1 MGFLNVIFY
10 YNPARLCLIHV
21 LVLVAGLLQKLAKET
36 ECPICLLEMKERV
49 FQCVSGRIIP
59 VQGFNRTPVID
70 LQLTHIIVWIKG
82 VFAKL
87 ERG

>member
-1 MGFLNVIFY
+1 MLFFITTLPG
-10 YNPARLCLIHV
+10 LCLIHV

-70 LQLTHIIVWIKG
+70 LQLTHIIVWINESLRNWKG
-82 VFAKL
+82 VEGL
-87 ERG
+87 N